1 MSPAPLPPP
10 YRQIADSL
18 RARIEDGRLRAGDP
32 VPSTRAL
39 ARRWKVALA
48 TAAHALNALRA
59 EGWVRTVPRVGAVV
73 AGREKRRGARGPAE
87 LSQASIVAAAISLA
101 DSEGLGA
108 MSFRGVAARLDAPV
122 TSLYRHVDGKEALLR
137 AMTDAVLGE
146 SSLPPT
152 PPAGWRPQLEAAARA
167 HWATLRRHPW
177 LARAISIT
185 RPRPLENAVAHAN
198 WVLRALDGHGLD
210 AAARMDLHI
219 VLHAFI
225 QGMAVNLETEAEAVS
240 ETGLSDAEWM
250 DGELAS
256 FSALAATGRYPAF
269 ARVLDELDSSY
280 EPAADRLFEL
290 GLSTMLD
297 GFATRFAPRRLK

>member
-1 MSPAPLPPP
+1 MSTGSPPPP

-18 RARIEDGRLRAGDP
+18 RARIEDGRLGPGDP

-48 TAAHALNALRA
+48 TAAHALNALRS
-59 EGWVRTVPRVGAVV
+59 EGWVRTVPRVGTVV
-73 AGREKRRGARGPAE
+73 ARREKRTAPRGPAE
-87 LSQASIVAAAISLA
+87 LSRASIVATAISMA
-101 DSEGLGA
+101 DQEGLGA
-108 MSFRGVAARLDAPV
+108 MSFRGVAARLHAPV

-146 SSLPPT
+146 SSLPST
-152 PPAGWRPQLEAAARA
+152 APAGWRPQLEAACRA
-167 HWATLRRHPW
+167 YWATLRRHPW
-177 LARAISIT
+177 LARAMNIN
-185 RPRPLENAVAHAN
+185 RPRPLKNAVSYAD

-210 AAARMDLHI
+210 AAARMDLHV

-225 QGMAVNLETEAEAVS
+225 QGMAVNLETEAEALS
-240 ETGLSDAEWM
+240 ETGLSDTEWM

-269 ARVLDELDSSY
+269 AHVLAELEPSY

-290 GLSTMLD
+290 GVRTMLD
-297 GFATRFAPRRLK
+297 GFATRLAGHRRK